1 MFGFSFYALTVSS
14 NHHRLLAA
22 LIFLACAGAYF
33 LTRTPALDEWDS
45 VQFALGVGDFDL
57 WKHQPHPPG
66 YPLYIAAG
74 WLAHHLLPL
83 DVPNALQLVSAL
95 GGGLFVACWFVMI
108 ARPFGMFTA
117 WVCTAALGTLL
128 ITWMSATKVLTD
140 PAGAG
145 LLALTLLLADTSRRR
160 ENDIALPPTDRWL
173 AATAIAGAVDVG
185 VRPQNIGVV
194 LLILV
199 LTILAVRRPSMRQ
212 RWTLGLGAFL
222 VVGLLWLLP
231 TMLIQ
236 ARAPEANGD
245 PLAYPR
251 LLLMQW
257 RWRLDQPK
265 AYIGAEGPAGGESM
279 WLYRADHHVL
289 GLLTRGFGFELNTV
303 RGWSGI
309 VVLVAGWAFY
319 ALRDRVRW
327 LLPPLDDEGP
337 RAFWRQHLPWVV
349 VYYLII
355 FCFLPGDQR
364 YYLPI
369 FPLLILPAVLGWRGA
384 TMGDGWLALVIPV
397 VTLMATSPFIGP
409 NHTEPAP
416 PVQMIR
422 WLQARHP
429 PTERPHMWLML
440 HDSLRHARWY
450 APDYF
455 VLRSAIPGELQEG
468 WLVTDDPVIG
478 PTYTDNP
485 AEVAVDPGNWKL
497 VRTFHRSPLIYRKH
511 NTVYLYRF
519 IGSNYSLRQRL

>member
-1 MFGFSFYALTVSS
+1 MSLPVSTVART
-14 NHHRLLAA
+14 NHRLPAA
-22 LIFLACAGAYF
+22 LIFLVCAGAYF

-74 WLAHHLLPL
+74 WLAHHALPL

-108 ARPFGMFTA
+108 ARGFGTFTA
-117 WVCTAALGTLL
+117 SVCTAALGTLL

-160 ENDIALPPTDRWL
+160 DNDILRPPTDRWL
-173 AATAIAGAVDVG
+173 AATAVAGAVDVG

-199 LTILAVRRPSMRQ
+199 LTILAVRRPSMRR
-212 RWTLGLGAFL
+212 RWTMGLGVFL
-222 VVGLLWLLP
+222 GVGLLWLLP

-236 ARAPEANGD
+236 ARAPEAAGD
-245 PLAYPR
+245 LLAYPR

-265 AYIGAEGPAGGESM
+265 AFIGAEGPAGGESM

-303 RGWSGI
+303 RGWCGI
-309 VVLVAGWAFY
+309 AVLVAGWVFY

-337 RAFWRQHLPWVV
+337 RAFWRQHLPWAV
-349 VYYLII
+349 VYYLTI

-369 FPLLILPAVLGWRGA
+369 FPLLILPAVLGWRSVTAGGRLA
-384 TMGDGWLALVIPV
+384 RRGDPRCDAGGHVAVHRP
-397 VTLMATSPFIGP
+397 
-409 NHTEPAP
+409 EPYRCRP
-416 PVQMIR
+416 
-422 WLQARHP
+422 AR
-429 PTERPHMWLML
+429 
-440 HDSLRHARWY
+440 A
-450 APDYF
+450 
-455 VLRSAIPGELQEG
+455 
-468 WLVTDDPVIG
+468 DDPLAAGTIS
-478 PTYTDNP
+478 T
-485 AEVAVDPGNWKL
+485 
-497 VRTFHRSPLIYRKH
+497 
-511 NTVYLYRF
+511 
-519 IGSNYSLRQRL
+519 

>member
-1 MFGFSFYALTVSS
+1 M
-14 NHHRLLAA
+14 
-22 LIFLACAGAYF
+22 YF

-74 WLAHHLLPL
+74 WLAHHVLPL

-108 ARPFGMFTA
+108 ARGFGTFTA
-117 WVCTAALGTLL
+117 WVCTAALSTLL

-145 LLALTLLLADTSRRR
+145 LLALTLVFADTSRRR
-160 ENDIALPPTDRWL
+160 ENDGRLLPTDRWL
-173 AATAIAGAVDVG
+173 ALTAVAGAVDVG

-199 LTILAVRRPSMRQ
+199 LTILAVRRPSMRR
-212 RWTLGLGAFL
+212 RWKVGLAAFL
-222 VVGLLWLLP
+222 IVGLLWLLP

-236 ARAPEANGD
+236 AMAPEAAGD
-245 PLAYPR
+245 PWAYPK
-251 LLLMQW
+251 LLLAQW

-265 AYIGAEGPAGGESM
+265 AFIGAEGPAGGESI

-303 RGWSGI
+303 RGWFGLA
-309 VVLVAGWAFY
+309 VLVAGWAFY

-337 RAFWRQHLPWVV
+337 RGFWRQHLLWAVV
-349 VYYLII
+349 SYLTI

-369 FPLLILPAVLGWRGA
+369 FPLLILPAVLGWRSVTA
-384 TMGDGWLALVIPV
+384 SDGWLAVAIPV
-397 VTLMATSPFIGP
+397 VTLATTLPFVGP

-422 WLQARHP
+422 WLQNHHP
-429 PTERPHMWLML
+429 PAEWPRVWLSTR
-440 HDSLRHARWY
+440 DSLRHVMWY
-450 APDYF
+450 KPGFLIFPGGHSTAAFRAEVRFSSQGFDGD
-455 VLRSAIPGELQEG
+455 RSKFPPPVAIY
-468 WLVTDDPVIG
+468 TDDPSSVTAG
-478 PTYTDNP
+478 
-485 AEVAVDPGNWKL
+485 GWQL
-497 VRTFHRSPLIYRKH
+497 VRVFHRSPLIYRKH
-511 NTVYLYRF
+511 NTVELYRLVGPGF
-519 IGSNYSLRQRL
+519 P